1 MILYIYIYIIHRHTT
16 HTHIYIY
23 YCFGIPHRIIAVE
36 GISPLLPL
44 TWAGKCHRS
53 PIKLTVLAPIARM
66 ATFVRKMGLTRLWRF
81 VRFAPPQENTISF
94 CRWITSFFHRMEEKE
109 STGIC
114 HHAVDRLSG
123 ISHSCHD
130 PMRNLAR
137 NRWNNATSSSSSPS
151 RVDKPSNDIVQVHA
165 KDWRSP
171 GFLFGLHIPLL

>member
-16 HTHIYIY
+16 HTHIYIYIY

-81 VRFAPPQENTISF
+81 VRFAPPQENPISF
-94 CRWITSFFHRMEEKE
+94 CRWITSFFSSHGRKRRHWNLSSCSGSSQWDFPFMPWSHEK
-109 STGIC
+109 
-114 HHAVDRLSG
+114 SG
-123 ISHSCHD
+123 QKS
-130 PMRNLAR
+130 MKQRNFIIFI
-137 NRWNNATSSSSSPS
+137 TFQS
-151 RVDKPSNDIVQVHA
+151 R
-165 KDWRSP
+165 
-171 GFLFGLHIPLL
+171 